1 MLKTLVNSNVLKWQ
15 TINAEAYRLT
25 ASARKNIKTPVTKQ
39 QSSCLSTSETHS
51 LVSDKFNKQQSS
63 CLSTSETHSLVSD
76 KFNKRTKSDAKY
88 TLGFSSMADFP
99 WPTTGHPKVGP
110 SQETSED
117 CCKTQFLQTPTESVN
132 TLKDAT
138 DRCYICRTKMHKTP
152 YYLEMFLST
161 TSTTCQLSF
170 HKSHNVF
177 LLARMGIGCEEVI
190 SPFLPWKGFGLPGI
204 LLILFLDFV
213 SQNSEFWCILK

>member
-25 ASARKNIKTPVTKQ
+25 ASARKNIKTPVTKQQSSCLSTSETHSLVSVKFNKQ

-99 WPTTGHPKVGP
+99 
-110 SQETSED
+110 
-117 CCKTQFLQTPTESVN
+117 
-132 TLKDAT
+132 
-138 DRCYICRTKMHKTP
+138 
-152 YYLEMFLST
+152 
-161 TSTTCQLSF
+161 
-170 HKSHNVF
+170 
-177 LLARMGIGCEEVI
+177 
-190 SPFLPWKGFGLPGI
+190 
-204 LLILFLDFV
+204 
-213 SQNSEFWCILK
+213 